1 MQTQFIDQ
9 IAEELNL
16 NTAQV
21 TATAA
26 LIADGGTVPFIA
38 RYRKE
43 QTGELDEVQI
53 MNIRDRLQQLAD
65 LAARRESIKSSLK
78 ERNLLSDELEG
89 KIDANSATDQAF
101 EGIDFEQL
109 DAEFGAHIE
118 GYRAG

>member
-9 IAEELNL
+9 IAEELSL
-16 NTAQV
+16 SAQQV

-65 LAARRESIKSSLK
+65 RTGPAPQRRPTQLHALTAVYFRLAVVGRMFGELRRDDAR
-78 ERNLLSDELEG
+78 
-89 KIDANSATDQAF
+89 Q
-101 EGIDFEQL
+101 Q
-109 DAEFGAHIE
+109 
-118 GYRAG
+118 

>member
-16 NTAQV
+16 NSAQV

-65 LAARRESIKSSLK
+65 MASRRASIKSSLK
-78 ERNLLSDELEG
+78 ERNLLTGRYLRE
-89 KIDANSATDQAF
+89 N
-101 EGIDFEQL
+101 QL
-109 DAEFGAHIE
+109 APVRE
-118 GYRAG
+118 R